1 MTEEKKTESAEKL
14 VFTVRMFPEITIK
27 SPPVRKRWT
36 RHLTENIRLLGRQIV
51 PRTSV
56 VQDWD
61 RLEVRV
67 GDTSEEVRLQ
77 FIDLLGRIP
86 GIANFSEVKAK
97 TFKEIHDIYE
107 AAQLAWQHALV
118 GKTFCVR
125 VKRSGSH
132 TFTSTEVERY
142 VGGGLNQ
149 NIATG
154 GVKLKDPDVTVHI
167 EIKDNMFYMV
177 DRKYPGLGGFPVGT
191 QDHVLSLVSGGF
203 DSTVASFQMI
213 KRGLRTHYCFFNLG
227 GRAHE
232 LGVKEIA
239 YYLWRKYGATHRV
252 RFITVPFEGVVNE
265 ILEKISPSNMGVVLK
280 RMMLRAAEKV
290 AERGGIEALVTGE
303 AVSQVSS
310 QTIPNLA
317 IIDKVTDM
325 LVLRPLI
332 ATDKTDI
339 IRMARE
345 IGVEEFSANIPE
357 YCGVIAVKP
366 SAKVKPQEVLRE
378 EESFDFATLEQAL
391 AACSVQSIDDVVSDI
406 EASGEVECVSQL
418 PAQAIV
424 IDVRHPSECE
434 LKPLVLNSGD
444 AVEGAE
450 GIECLEIPFFRLST
464 QFETLNR
471 ESTYYLYCDKG
482 VMSELHAAHLKDAG
496 FANVAVF
503 RPEK

>member
-1 MTEEKKTESAEKL
+1 MVESVEKL

-27 SPPVRKRWT
+27 SPSVRKRWT
-36 RHLTENIRLLGRQIV
+36 RLLTENIRLLGRQLH

-67 GDTSEEVRLQ
+67 GENSDAMRQQ

-86 GIANFSEVKAK
+86 GIANFSEVKAHS
-97 TFKEIHDIYE
+97 FESIHQVYE
-107 AAQLAWQHALV
+107 AAQQVWGRALT

-132 TFTSTEVERY
+132 DFTSTEVERY

-149 NIATG
+149 HNATG
-154 GVKLKDPDVTVHI
+154 GVRLKDPDVTVHI
-167 EIKDNMFYMV
+167 EIKDNYFYIV
-177 DRKYPGLGGFPVGT
+177 DGKYQGLGGFPMGT
-191 QDHVLSLVSGGF
+191 QDPVLSLVSGGF

-213 KRGLRTHYCFFNLG
+213 KRGMRTHFCFFNLG

-232 LGVKEIA
+232 IGVKEIA
-239 YYLWRKYGATHRV
+239 YFLWQKYGSTHRV

-265 ILEKISPSNMGVVLK
+265 IMRTVSPANMGVVLK

-290 AERGGIEALVTGE
+290 AEKGGIEALVTGE

-317 IIDKVTDM
+317 IIDRVTDM

-339 IRMARE
+339 IRLSRE
-345 IGVEEFSANIPE
+345 IGAEEFSANIPE

-366 SAKVKPQEVLRE
+366 SAKVKAHEVEAE
-378 EESFDFATLEQAL
+378 EAEFDFAVLEQAL
-391 AACSVQSIDDVVSDI
+391 ADCLVQSIDTVVSDI
-406 EASGEVECVSQL
+406 EESGEVTCINTL
-418 PAQAIV
+418 PPGATV
-424 IDVRHPSECE
+424 IDVRHPDESE
-434 LKPLVLNSGD
+434 LRPLQVS
-444 AVEGAE
+444 EAE
-450 GIECLEIPFFRLST
+450 VLEIPFFKLSSK
-464 QFETLNR
+464 FDALDR
-471 ESTYYLYCDKG
+471 AKTYYLYCEKG
-482 VMSELHAAHLKDAG
+482 VMSELHAAHLVDAG
-496 FANVAVF
+496 FTNVAVY
-503 RPEK
+503 RPAKES